1 MIARQY
7 HSILQTLVIIRP
19 HVTVKTKACG
29 WVAGPEAFR
38 VTETHTG
45 AWLWKHTQT
54 QTLVTLVGSPPYIRK
69 YQEIPESSRQTQ
81 TRNRRKQTRFLV
93 TSDLQQSLNPTGK
106 AQQTHFTIH
115 LRLSLVQTETRPSDS
130 HPEIHFAKNESD
142 SSEPTHTVAFHE
154 IKRYTWRMEIG
165 DSRGTNL
172 GREQLE
178 GMTLVGDL

>member
-1 MIARQY
+1 MQPWKQRLADESQALKL
-7 HSILQTLVIIRP
+7 SGLQKLTLVHDCESTHR
-19 HVTVKTKACG
+19 HKHLWLLWGHQNMTVTA
-29 WVAGPEAFR
+29 
-38 VTETHTG
+38 
-45 AWLWKHTQT
+45 
-54 QTLVTLVGSPPYIRK
+54 SPPYIRK

-142 SSEPTHTVAFHE
+142 SSEPTQTVAFHE